1 MCRSCFAQLETAQL
15 EGIKTARQD
24 VRLRKAELAVD
35 AARLEQ
41 DEASRRARLGA
52 ELGKLEGG
60 WHLASELA
68 GMGRRPQPQ
77 KTFYLARQADP
88 PVAGDGECERLLT
101 LTIPARRNLHM
112 EGELCK
118 LVSEIQHPFLLPA
131 ITALSSPTSSK
142 VQHDAHHSLNMVSG
156 AKAAATRTRR
166 RQ

>member
-1 MCRSCFAQLETAQL
+1 
-15 EGIKTARQD
+15 
-24 VRLRKAELAVD
+24 
-35 AARLEQ
+35 
-41 DEASRRARLGA
+41 
-52 ELGKLEGG
+52 
-60 WHLASELA
+60 
-68 GMGRRPQPQ
+68 
-77 KTFYLARQADP
+77 
-88 PVAGDGECERLLT
+88 
-101 LTIPARRNLHM
+101 M